1 MKSYEVLTVYK
12 ANLDAE
18 EVDKNIA
25 KIEETVAGWEGK
37 IEKTDKMGRRKLA
50 YEIEK
55 FNDGFFVTQ
64 VVSIPADKVKDL
76 RRALK
81 LNENILRT
89 MILDVTEKAA
99 LK

>member
-12 ANLDAE
+12 ASLDAE
-18 EVDKNIA
+18 EVDKNLA
-25 KIEETVAGWEGK
+25 KIEETVTGWEGK

-55 FNDGFFVTQ
+55 FNDGFFVNQ
-64 VVSIPADKVKDL
+64 VISLPADKVKEL
-76 RRALK
+76 RRSLK

>member
-12 ANLDAE
+12 ASLDAE
-18 EVDKNIA
+18 EVDKNLA
-25 KIEETVAGWEGK
+25 KIEETVVAWEGK
-37 IEKTDKMGRRKLA
+37 VEKTDKMGRRKLA

-55 FNDGFFVTQ
+55 FTDGFFVNQ
-64 VVSIPADKVKDL
+64 VISLPADKVKDL

-81 LNENILRT
+81 LNENVLRT

>member
-12 ANLDAE
+12 ASLDAE
-18 EVDKNIA
+18 EVDKNLQ
-25 KIEETVAGWEGK
+25 KIEETVNGYKGK
-37 IEKTDKMGRRKLA
+37 VEKTDKMGRRRLA

-55 FNDGFFVTQ
+55 FNDGYFVTQ
-64 VVSIPADKVKDL
+64 LISMPADKVKEF

-89 MILDVTEKAA
+89 MILDVTEKLAT
-99 LK
+99 K